1 MASLL
6 ENAQILRAEAV
17 HHDRIE
23 LNDGANRCTELPGNC
38 SAVQQHH
45 LGVGGELVDPEF
57 QFTVLRL
64 FTNAG
69 RVIGAATTCDNA
81 VEEYPCLDPNNR
93 V

>member
-1 MASLL
+1 MASLR

-23 LNDGANRCTELPGNC
+23 RNDGANRRTESPGNW

-45 LGVGGELVDPEF
+45 LGIGCKLVDLEL

-69 RVIGAATTCDNA
+69 RVIGAATACDNA
-81 VEEYPCLDPNNR
+81 AEEYPCLDPNGR